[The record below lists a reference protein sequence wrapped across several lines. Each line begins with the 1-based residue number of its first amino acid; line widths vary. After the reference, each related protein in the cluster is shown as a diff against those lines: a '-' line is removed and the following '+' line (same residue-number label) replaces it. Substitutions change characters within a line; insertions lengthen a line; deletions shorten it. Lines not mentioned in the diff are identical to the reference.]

1 MTTTILKGTIISA
14 PELGRLDITENG
26 CLVAVDGIIEGI
38 YDTLP
43 EKYAGCPIEDCGSG
57 LILQS
62 FADMHLHA
70 PQYPMLGMGMDLPL
84 LDWLNAYTFPT
95 EAKFADPELAR
106 EVYRKLAA
114 ELAANGT
121 TRVCMFSSMHR
132 EATLI
137 LMEELE
143 KAGITG
149 FVGKVNM
156 DRNGGVDLQEE
167 TQESIDET
175 LRWLEACHFEHIKPM
190 ITPRF
195 TPSCTNELM
204 AALGKIATEQEL
216 PIQSHLSENT
226 GEIAWVKQLHPDCAQ
241 YWETYQKY
249 GLWNDRTVMAH
260 CVWSDSRERS
270 AMKDAGV
277 WVAHCPDSNQN
288 ILSGVAPV
296 RVMLNEGLKV
306 TLGSDI
312 AGGDHISM
320 FDVTAAA
327 IRASK
332 ARTILDNWGTDFLT
346 VAEGWYLAT
355 SAGAAFFGEN
365 PGFAPGNPLHAMVL
379 SDDALPSVRELTVR
393 ERFERCVYRRQ
404 EGAIKAVYSAGRKVY
419 SAADHC

>member
-95 EAKFADPELAR
+95 EAKFAAPELAR